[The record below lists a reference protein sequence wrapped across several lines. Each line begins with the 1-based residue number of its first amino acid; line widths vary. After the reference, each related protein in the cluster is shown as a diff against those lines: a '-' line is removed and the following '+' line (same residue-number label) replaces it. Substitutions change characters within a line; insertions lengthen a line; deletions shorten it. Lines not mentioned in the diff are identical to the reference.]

1 MGEQGGVEVKER
13 GDCGSTHLVHLVH
26 DIYIYIHFHIV
37 LLSCASI
44 LFLS

>member
-26 DIYIYIHFHIV
+26 DIYIYIHTF
-37 LLSCASI
+37 SYCTAI
-44 LFLS
+44 LC